1 MTGTVE
7 TKQDFCP
14 NCTKFGL
21 PILPV
26 RYAVS
31 RSDHLVRTKAP
42 PLEAPFG
49 DGVQTIDLPASAT
62 YTLRLLRPGFL
73 YVYDESAD
81 KWSAYQVDDFGSL
94 TAFDIRDPSPP
105 PQADGPQAV
114 CSRHGVPALAK
125 CIVLPV
131 ERETTIL
138 WLAFSSTSW
147 TPAVLS
153 RHQSADYRERH
164 MRRIDAGA
172 WRTSAEDQPHLASL
186 YQAKDRVAEFKLAP
200 EYRPHASDGKLPTLA
215 ALQVTAGSLP
225 LTHSLSDCI
234 AMERVQL
241 DDLLAK
247 AREAGRQT
255 TPDHPQGVT
264 PAIVALDDPIGVAAD
279 LNQLVLERITEW
291 EQEPERLEKK
301 ASASAI
307 MSLREAIKNGALE
320 EELEARRDSALLGR
334 AMVGILAGPTARS
347 QVMVPVQDWEDS
359 WFRVEDEE
367 AILRLGDESWRK
379 YSQHLKDG
387 NSYEVWLTQTYPA
400 EQKAFYEDQL
410 QALDEALV
418 QWLQAPQLHEHM
430 ICNFDPADLDSG
442 IQYQEAIAVILQD
455 AASRGIVFNHI
466 LRCLQEEDPRQSTSL
481 ILRAQ
486 VWNQDSA
493 VEAWAAAVE
502 REGAGRPVP
511 WGNLATGLFNAL
523 KETLSAQGAGKLS
536 GAFEN
541 LAKYVE
547 QLSGPLTTMVGQH
560 VAGLTT
566 GAALRLPHR
575 MQIGLLGA
583 LVKVDNPG
591 LEVIDL
597 VGQTSP
603 QNASR
608 ALASVIAVQAGLP
621 NRLSAGR
628 PAREILRAGGAAASG
643 PGSGMRFGYVVLADA
658 DQVRLMNAVNIRGL
672 MSQNAYKA
680 ALVPHYQAQQ
690 LHVLMRQSITGLG
703 DRTLA
708 FGVVGLIFAGAS
720 LANLNDEYRKAAS
733 GARGVKAANFA
744 AGTVG
749 LLGASAE
756 VVGSAGNRLPWF
768 SQKLSR
774 PNRWFL
780 RSATTRAQVI
790 AGVGR
795 YLTGIGGV
803 VAGGLAVTE
812 GLEDVSLSKVYG
824 VGMIAGGIVSMV
836 ASAVLFSGAFAPV
849 AIVLLV
855 LAAVVTLVVA
865 WFKPNDVERWLD
877 KSIHFGRNSSG
888 KFSDIEDQ
896 GISMKSIQ
904 MVQ

>member
-1 MTGTVE
+1 MTATVDTQE
-7 TKQDFCP
+7 ESCP
-14 NCTKFGL
+14 NCTRFGL

-31 RSDHLVRTKAP
+31 RSDNLVRKKAP

-49 DGVQTIDLPASAT
+49 DGVQSIDLPNGAT

-73 YVYDESAD
+73 YIYDESAG

-94 TAFDIRDPSPP
+94 SAFDIRDPSPP

-131 ERETTIL
+131 EQTTTTL
-138 WLAFSSTSW
+138 WLAFSATSW
-147 TPAVLS
+147 TPAVVS
-153 RHQSADYRERH
+153 RHQNADYRKRH

-172 WRTSAEDQPHLASL
+172 WLKSAEAQPHLASL
-186 YQAKDRVAEFKLAP
+186 YQANDQVAEFKLAP
-200 EYRPHASDGKLPTLA
+200 DYRPYTPDERLTTLA
-215 ALQVTAGSLP
+215 TVRVTAGSLP

-234 AMERVQL
+234 AIERVQL

-247 AREAGRQT
+247 AREAGRQA

-264 PAIVALDDPIGVAAD
+264 PAIVALDDPIGIAAD
-279 LNQLVLERITEW
+279 INQLVLERITEW
-291 EQEPERLEKK
+291 EEEPERLEKK

-320 EELEARRDSALLGR
+320 EEFESRRDNALLGR
-334 AMVGILAGPTARS
+334 AMVGVLAGPTMRR
-347 QVMVPVQDWEDS
+347 QVMVPVQDWEDD

-367 AILRLGDESWRK
+367 AIIRLGEESWRK
-379 YSQHLKDG
+379 YSQHLKDE
-387 NSYEVWLTQTYPA
+387 NAHEIWLTQTYPA
-400 EQKAFYEDQL
+400 EQKAFYESQL

-418 QWLQAPQLHEHM
+418 QWMQAPQLHEHM
-430 ICNFDPADLDSG
+430 ACNFDPADIDSG
-442 IQYQEAIAVILQD
+442 IQYQEAVAVILQD
-455 AASRGIVFNHI
+455 AASRGVVFNHI
-466 LRCLQEEDPRQSTSL
+466 VRCLNEEDPRQPTSL
-481 ILRAQ
+481 IVRAQ

-493 VEAWAAAVE
+493 VDAWAAAIE
-502 REGAGRPVP
+502 REGAGHPVP
-511 WGNLATGLFNAL
+511 WASLVTGLFNAL

-541 LAKYVE
+541 LAKYIE

-566 GAALRLPHR
+566 GAALRLPHK

-583 LVKVDNPG
+583 LAKVDNPG
-591 LEVIDL
+591 LEIIDL

-603 QNASR
+603 QSASR

-621 NRLSAGR
+621 DRLSAGR

-643 PGSGMRFGYVVLADA
+643 PGAGMRFGYVVLADA
-658 DQVRLMNAVNIRGL
+658 DQVRLMNALNIRGV

-690 LHVLMRQSITGLG
+690 LHVLMRQSVTGLG

-708 FGVVGLIFAGAS
+708 FGVVGLIFAAAS
-720 LANLNDEYRKAAS
+720 LGHLNDEYRKAAS
-733 GARGVKAANFA
+733 GARRVKAANFA

-749 LLGASAE
+749 FLGGSAE
-756 VVGSAGNRLPWF
+756 VVGAAGNRLPWF
-768 SQKLSR
+768 SQRLSR

-780 RSATTRAQVI
+780 RRATTRAQVV

-795 YLTGIGGV
+795 WLTGIGGV
-803 VAGGLAVTE
+803 VAGVAMIVEGYQEMSLAQ
-812 GLEDVSLSKVYG
+812 LYG
-824 VGMIAGGIVSMV
+824 YSMMFAGG
-836 ASAVLFSGAFAPV
+836 ASIMAAVMLFFTFAVPV
-849 AIVLLV
+849 AIVLLILV
-855 LAAVVTLVVA
+855 AVATIVISWL
-865 WFKPNDVERWLD
+865 KPNEVQRWLD
-877 KSIHFGRNSSG
+877 KVIHFGKNESG
-888 KFSDIEDQ
+888 AYSDLESQ
-896 GISMKSIQ
+896 AQ
-904 MVQ
+904 ALQTLQV